1 MPARD
6 DNRRQQ
12 VKEMRGKGMSYAAI
26 GKALEPP
33 VTQQAVLCM
42 MKRMGIHGRVKLA
55 CDGRSERWRIKR
67 EKALDKVND
76 QA

>member
-12 VKEMRGKGMSYAAI
+12 VKEMREKGMSYAAI

-33 VTQQAVLCM
+33 VTRQAVRCM
-42 MKRMGIHGRVKLA
+42 MKRMGIHGRVKLVE
-55 CDGRSERWRIKR
+55 DKR
-67 EKALDKVND
+67 GKRPRVKNQKALDKSTE

>member
-12 VKEMRGKGMSYAAI
+12 VKEMREKGMSYAAI
-26 GKALEPP
+26 GKALEPT

-42 MKRMGIHGRVKLA
+42 MKRMGMQGRIKLA
-55 CDGRSERWRIKR
+55 DDKRGKRPRIKNA
-67 EKALDKVND
+67 ESLDK
-76 QA
+76 ATG

>member
-12 VKEMRGKGMSYAAI
+12 VKDMREKGMSYAAI

-33 VTQQAVLCM
+33 VTQPAVFSM
-42 MKRMGIHGRVKLA
+42 MKRMGIHGRIKLA
-55 CDGRSERWRIKR
+55 CDGRSERWRTKR

-76 QA
+76 PA

>member
-12 VKEMRGKGMSYAAI
+12 VKEMREKGMSYAAI

-33 VTQQAVLCM
+33 VTQGAVMVM
-42 MKRMGIHGRVKLA
+42 MKRMGMQGRIKLA
-55 CDGRSERWRIKR
+55 CDRRGKHWKEKR
-67 EKALDKVND
+67 EKALDMASE